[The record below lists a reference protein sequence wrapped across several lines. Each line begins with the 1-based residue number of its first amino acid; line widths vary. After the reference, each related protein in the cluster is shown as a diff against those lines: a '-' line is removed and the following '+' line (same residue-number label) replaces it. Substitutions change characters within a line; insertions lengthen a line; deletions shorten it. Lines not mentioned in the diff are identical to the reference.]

1 VGRILRKSFN
11 PLPSRFNPTRK
22 APTAMTKLIAPFLVL
37 AAFAVI
43 LAGCGGGGS
52 SSGSGAGSG
61 GSAAGGTNGI
71 AIGNCL
77 NNQDFLVQPQTT
89 LVDGQS
95 PAGVSFTLTL
105 FKTPA
110 KAKAAAS
117 KKNPKTTA
125 LVENGVVDFH
135 GNVSPYKGAPPAKI
149 SKVELDAIRTCINSS
164 K

>member
-1 VGRILRKSFN
+1 
-11 PLPSRFNPTRK
+11 
-22 APTAMTKLIAPFLVL
+22 MTKLTAPLLVL
-37 AAFAVI
+37 IACAVI

-52 SSGSGAGSG
+52 KKSSGGTNG
-61 GSAAGGTNGI
+61 GGTNGI

-77 NNQDFLVQPQTT
+77 NDANFLVQPNTT
-89 LVDGQS
+89 SVNGQS

-105 FKTPA
+105 YKTAAAA
-110 KAKAAAS
+110 KAVAD
-117 KKNPKTTA
+117 KKNAKTTA

-149 SKVELDAIRTCINSS
+149 SKVELSAIKTCLNSS

>member
-1 VGRILRKSFN
+1 
-11 PLPSRFNPTRK
+11 
-22 APTAMTKLIAPFLVL
+22 MTKLTAPFLVL

-52 SSGSGAGSG
+52 KSG
-61 GSAAGGTNGI
+61 GSTTGASTGGGTNGI

-77 NNQDFLVQPQTT
+77 NDANFLVQPETT
-89 LVDGQS
+89 AVNGQS

-105 FKTPA
+105 YKTPA
-110 KAKAAAS
+110 AAKAVAA
-117 KKNPKTTA
+117 KKDAKTTA
-125 LVENGVVDFH
+125 LVDNGVVDFH

-149 SKVELDAIRTCINSS
+149 SKVELAAIKSCIESS